1 MTPWGLRSRVKG
13 LVQGALGK
21 PGGARPEREE
31 QVRVRMILP
40 DGKSHEVACEPR
52 YTLVMASQSIET
64 PIATGCPDG
73 QCGGCNVDVL
83 EGGDA
88 LLPPSAAEQ
97 KLLTEKHGGRAN
109 VRLACHAKVVG
120 NGAAVKVHNVWRM
133 ESTRGER

>member
-1 MTPWGLRSRVKG
+1 MTPWGIRSRVKG

-21 PGGARPEREE
+21 PVGGRTAQDE
-31 QVRVRMILP
+31 QVRVRMVLP
-40 DGKSHEVACEPR
+40 DGSSHDVSCEPR

-83 EGGDA
+83 EGADA
-88 LLPPSAAEQ
+88 LLPASAAET

-120 NGAAVKVHNVWRM
+120 NGATVKVHNVWRM

>member
-1 MTPWGLRSRVKG
+1 MTPWGIRSRVKG

-21 PGGARPEREE
+21 PGGTRVEAE
-31 QVRVRMILP
+31 QVRVRMVLP
-40 DGKSHEVACEPR
+40 DGSGHDVACEPR

-83 EGGDA
+83 DGADA
-88 LLPPSAAEQ
+88 LLPPAAAET
-97 KLLTEKHGGRAN
+97 KLLGEKHGSRPN

-120 NGAAVKVHNVWRM
+120 SGAVVKVHNVWRM
-133 ESTRGER
+133 ENTRGER

>member
-1 MTPWGLRSRVKG
+1 MTPWGIRSRVKG

-21 PGGARPEREE
+21 TGGTRTEQDE
-31 QVRVRMILP
+31 QVRVRIVLP
-40 DGKSHEVACEPR
+40 DGTSHEVACEPR

-83 EGGDA
+83 EGADA
-88 LLPPSAAEQ
+88 LLPPAAAET
-97 KLLTEKHGGRAN
+97 KLLAEKHGSRAN

-120 NGAAVKVHNVWRM
+120 SGAVVKVHSVWSM
-133 ESTRGER
+133 ENTRGER